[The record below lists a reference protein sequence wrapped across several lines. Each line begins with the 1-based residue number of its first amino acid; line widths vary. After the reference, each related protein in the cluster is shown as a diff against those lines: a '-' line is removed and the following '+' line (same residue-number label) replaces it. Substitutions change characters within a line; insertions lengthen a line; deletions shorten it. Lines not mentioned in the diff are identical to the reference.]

1 MNTSAP
7 FSTQLSTS
15 KWMEN
20 QRKQRKRDE
29 RRRSSSHDKAG
40 LHRGT
45 KQEFDELLGF
55 LKRPS
60 SRKIDDTPQG
70 VNECA
75 IPSSPEARLGW
86 FHKQI
91 RECCV
96 T

>member
-1 MNTSAP
+1 
-7 FSTQLSTS
+7 
-15 KWMEN
+15 MEK
-20 QRKQRKRDE
+20 QRKQRKREE
-29 RRRSSSHDKAG
+29 RRRSSSNGQANP
-40 LHRGT
+40 HRGT
-45 KQEFDELLGF
+45 KQEFEKLLGF

-60 SRKIDDTPQG
+60 SRKLDDTSQG
-70 VNECA
+70 VDECA